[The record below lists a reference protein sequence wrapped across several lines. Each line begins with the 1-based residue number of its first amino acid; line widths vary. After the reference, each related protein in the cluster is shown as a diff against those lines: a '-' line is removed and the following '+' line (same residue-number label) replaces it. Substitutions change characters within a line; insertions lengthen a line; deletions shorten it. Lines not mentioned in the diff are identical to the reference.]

1 MSIFCLDFMKLNE
14 LNIEQATK
22 GLREGDF
29 TSVEL
34 TQACL
39 DRISERNSEINAFIT
54 VTDKLA
60 LEEAGRADEM
70 IKAGN
75 VMPLTGVPFCVKDA
89 ICVEGVRSTGGAK
102 ILDNYIAPYDATV
115 ISKIRKQGAVLLG
128 KTNCDAFGHGASNE
142 NSMYGPVRNPHNLK
156 KVAGGSSGGSAAAVA
171 DHQCIFSIAEDTGG
185 SIRQPA
191 AFCGIAG
198 IRPSYG
204 RNSRYGIMPMASS
217 FDTVG
222 PMAKSVEDLA
232 LLMEVMAGHDV
243 NDATTVPEDVGSYM
257 DDVGKDIKGLRV
269 GIPREYFELEGLDVE
284 VKKIIEDKINILKN
298 KGCEIIEVSLPHT
311 KYAVPTYYILVPSED
326 SSNLGRL
333 DAIRYGVQ
341 TEGLSLFDVY
351 AKSRAVGFPE
361 EVKRRIMVGT
371 YALSAGYYEAYYKKA
386 QKVRTK
392 IIEDFDKVFENGDVL
407 VTPTS
412 PFPAFEI
419 GEKSDDLL
427 AMYLADIFVSPASVA
442 GIPGLS
448 VSAGNTKEGLPVGLQ
463 IIGPRLGEGVVLQVG
478 NNIS

>member
-1 MSIFCLDFMKLNE
+1 MKLNE
-14 LNIEQATK
+14 LTIVQAAR
-22 GLREGDF
+22 GLREGKF

-39 DRISERNSEINAFIT
+39 DRIGERNDEINAFIT
-54 VTDKLA
+54 VTHELA
-60 LEEAGRADEM
+60 LREAKRADEM
-70 IKAGN
+70 IENGN
-75 VMPLTGVPFCVKDA
+75 DLPLTGIPFCVKDA
-89 ICVEGVRSTGGAK
+89 ICVKDVRSTGGGK
-102 ILDNYIAPYDATV
+102 ILDNYVAPYEATV
-115 ISKIRKQGAVLLG
+115 ISKIRMQGAVMLG
-128 KTNCDAFGHGASNE
+128 KNNCDAYGHGASNE
-142 NSMYGPVRNPHNLK
+142 NSMYGPVRNPHNLD

-204 RNSRYGIMPMASS
+204 RNSRYGIMSMASS

-232 LLMEVMAGHDV
+232 LLMGVMAGHDSK
-243 NDATTVPEDVGSYM
+243 DATTVSDSVPNYLSDINV
-257 DDVGKDIKGLRV
+257 DIKGLRV
-269 GIPREYFELEGLDVE
+269 GLPKEYFELDGLDEE
-284 VKKIIEDKINILKN
+284 VKKIIEDKINVLKD
-298 KGCEIIEVSLPHT
+298 KGCEIVEVSLPHT
-311 KYAVPTYYILVPSED
+311 KYAIPTYYILVPSED
-326 SSNLGRL
+326 SSNMGRL

-341 TEGLSLFDVY
+341 KDGSSLYDVY
-351 AKSRAVGFPE
+351 AKSRAAGFPE

-371 YALSAGYYEAYYKKA
+371 YALSAGYYDDYYKKA

-392 IIEDFDKVFENGDVL
+392 IIEDFDKVFEAVDVL

-412 PFPAFEI
+412 PFTAFGV
-419 GEKSDDLL
+419 GEKKNDLL
-427 AMYLADIFVSPASVA
+427 AMFLADIFVSSAAVA

-448 VSAGNTKEGLPVGLQ
+448 VSAGNTKDGLPVGLQ
-463 IIGPRLGEGVVLQVG
+463 IMGPRLGESVILQVG
-478 NNIS
+478 NNISQNL